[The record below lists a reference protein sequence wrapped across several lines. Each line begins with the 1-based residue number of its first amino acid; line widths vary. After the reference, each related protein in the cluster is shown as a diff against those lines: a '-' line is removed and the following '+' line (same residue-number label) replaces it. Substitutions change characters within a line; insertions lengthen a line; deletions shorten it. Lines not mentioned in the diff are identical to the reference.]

1 MDDFKRVISVKFP
14 APVGVEIKCPICEG
28 NKCNVCNMKGKLAV
42 TVDAKVPIQRAHI
55 IKYVVENTQSIAL
68 EITKKYGMTPQINT
82 KEVIKINDG
91 QYEIVQISSI
101 GGACW
106 VANRLDEYAPPIY
119 FTNYQELTKFC
130 GGMEI

>member
-1 MDDFKRVISVKFP
+1 MPWNPEFYNRDM
-14 APVGVEIKCPICEG
+14 
-28 NKCNVCNMKGKLAV
+28 NKK
-42 TVDAKVPIQRAHI
+42 
-55 IKYVVENTQSIAL
+55 
-68 EITKKYGMTPQINT
+68 T

-106 VANRLDEYAPPIY
+106 IASRIDDYAPPQY

>member
-1 MDDFKRVISVKFP
+1 MDSKKVISVKFP
-14 APVGVEIKCPICEG
+14 APVGAEVKCPICDG
-28 NKCNVCNMKGKLAV
+28 NKCIACDWSGKLSI

-55 IKYVVENTQSIAL
+55 VKYVVDNLQTMAQ

-106 VANRLDEYAPPIY
+106 IDNRIDEYAPPQY